1 MSTPISINC
10 SGARA
15 GIPEA
20 VVTVTNV
27 CVFFWG
33 FFCPTTIYTHACMY
47 TILHTVLEHDAL
59 GAESIPW
66 IQPDKWSGR
75 GCGNHIKV
83 TLLGF
88 KVRFCPHNLA
98 ILTLTCI
105 RCPFPP
111 LSAVFRP
118 CSSPYFFLARFKPCK
133 WENTSIVECTYK
145 YSHDFSGFPL
155 SNSISWSLRQTTRED
170 LAWGTIYLASSD

>member
-27 CVFFWG
+27 CV

-59 GAESIPW
+59 GAESIR
-66 IQPDKWSGR
+66 ILFHGSNQINDR
-75 GCGNHIKV
+75 G
-83 TLLGF
+83 
-88 KVRFCPHNLA
+88 A
-98 ILTLTCI
+98 D
-105 RCPFPP
+105 
-111 LSAVFRP
+111 AV
-118 CSSPYFFLARFKPCK
+118 
-133 WENTSIVECTYK
+133 I
-145 YSHDFSGFPL
+145 
-155 SNSISWSLRQTTRED
+155 ISR
-170 LAWGTIYLASSD
+170 